1 MWKLYKPLKVAMYI
15 DIPCIVSCWRNMF
28 LSYRSPRLYSVFDR
42 FLYKCVEFAH
52 SIGLLKGKLPI
63 LGKTLQAKS
72 YTRRL
77 IPLSHLWV
85 WSFRQLP
92 VSLKD
97 KFTQKLRMVSLSMF
111 PLMDRR
117 FEVLWSTKLFYSIF
131 RNNKSMKINKT
142 MNENE
147 KWNGTVHHCLI
158 QISGSPEIATFY
170 RHEGHV
176 DNDHI
181 FTFGWTYPL
190 T

>member
-111 PLMDRR
+111 PPSDGQT
-117 FEVLWSTKLFYSIF
+117 VWSFVVH
-131 RNNKSMKINKT
+131 KT
-142 MNENE
+142 FLQHFSKQQINENQQNNE
-147 KWNGTVHHCLI
+147 WKWKMKWHCTSLPNPNLWKPWDCNFL
-158 QISGSPEIATFY
+158 SAWGSC
-170 RHEGHV
+170 R
-176 DNDHI
+176 
-181 FTFGWTYPL
+181 
-190 T
+190 